1 MDTSEGA
8 PPAGGLKAALARLAE
23 SVVGL
28 LRTRAELAGVELVE
42 ERERLVLRL
51 ALLVAGIVVLA
62 FAALFV
68 GVFIIA
74 SFWDSHRLLGAIALV
89 ALVYALAG
97 GLMIAK
103 SQDDRPRRAGAVL
116 GDARRAREGPRS
128 AAARGAGRDRRR
140 AMKP

>member
-28 LRTRAELAGVELVE
+28 FRTRAELAGVELVE

-51 ALLVAGIVVLA
+51 ALLVGGIVVLA

-68 GVFIIA
+68 GAFIIA
-74 SFWDSHRLLGAIALV
+74 WFWDSHRLLAIAFV
-89 ALVYALAG
+89 ALVHALAG
-97 GLMIAK
+97 GLMIA
-103 SQDDRPRRAGAVL
+103 
-116 GDARRAREGPRS
+116 RS
-128 AAARGAGRDRRR
+128 KAIGRDAPAPFSATLAELEKDRVRLQR
-140 AMKP
+140 AAQDMTGGEP

>member
-8 PPAGGLKAALARLAE
+8 PGAGGLKGALARLAE

-28 LRTRAELAGVELVE
+28 FRTRAELAGVELVE

-74 SFWDSHRLLGAIALV
+74 LFWDSHPLV
-89 ALVYALAG
+89 RSRSSRSPMRSPAVYDREV
-97 GLMIAK
+97 K
-103 SQDDRPRRAGAVL
+103 DDRT
-116 GDARRAREGPRS
+116 
-128 AAARGAGRDRRR
+128 
-140 AMKP
+140 

>member
-28 LRTRAELAGVELVE
+28 FRTRAELAGLELVE

-51 ALLVAGIVVLA
+51 ALLVGGIVVLA

-68 GVFIIA
+68 GGFIIA
-74 SFWDSHRLLGAIALV
+74 WFWDSHRLLAIAFV
-89 ALVYALAG
+89 ALVHALAG
-97 GLMIAK
+97 GFMIAK
-103 SQDDRPRRAGAVL
+103 SKAI
-116 GDARRAREGPRS
+116 
-128 AAARGAGRDRRR
+128 GRDAPAPFSATLAEVEKDRVRLQR
-140 AMKP
+140 AAQDLTGGEP